1 MGCNQHVET
10 WAASIHKT
18 VGEIYPE
25 ESIWM
30 QQYFGCSHAGKKKKQ
45 KTKWILYHGE
55 EQNLTACE
63 AQNKYQV

>member
-30 QQYFGCSHAGKKKKQ
+30 QQYFGCSHAGKKKK
-45 KTKWILYHGE
+45 TK
-55 EQNLTACE
+55 
-63 AQNKYQV
+63 NKMDIISWRGAEPDSV

>member
-18 VGEIYPE
+18 VGEIYPD
-25 ESIWM
+25 ESILDAAM
-30 QQYFGCSHAGKKKKQ
+30 QERKKKQ